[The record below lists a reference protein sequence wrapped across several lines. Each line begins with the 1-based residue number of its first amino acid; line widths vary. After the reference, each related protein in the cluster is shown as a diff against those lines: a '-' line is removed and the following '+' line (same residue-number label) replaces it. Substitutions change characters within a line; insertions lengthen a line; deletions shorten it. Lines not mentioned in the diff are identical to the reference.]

1 MSELTKQKISEALLN
16 YRKKRN
22 HNSGLTPSAVLV
34 PLFYR
39 EGQCYLLF
47 TRRSERVNFH
57 KGELCFPGGT
67 HEEYDSTLLQTAL
80 REAEEEIG
88 LEASDAEI
96 LGELD
101 DCITQNTH
109 YVISPFVTFIP
120 YPYTFKLDGQE
131 VEQILT
137 VPLSILVDETFS
149 GQNNHHNEKDRD
161 EEGITYE
168 YAGCTIFGATARI
181 LKQFINILCPREQR
195 LLEGSACG
203 VE

>member
-1 MSELTKQKISEALLN
+1 MSELTRQKITEALLN
-16 YRKKRN
+16 NKKKRN

-39 EGQCYLLF
+39 EEQCYLLF

-57 KGELCFPGGT
+57 KGEFCFPGGT

-80 REAEEEIG
+80 REASEEIG
-88 LEASDAEI
+88 LKSRDAEI

-101 DCITQNTH
+101 DCITRNTH

-120 YPYTFKLDGQE
+120 YPYTFKLDGKE

-149 GQNNHHNEKDRD
+149 GQNSYHTGEGKTED
-161 EEGITYE
+161 EISYE
-168 YAGCTIFGATARI
+168 YAGYTIFGATARI
-181 LKQFINILCPREQR
+181 LRQFIHILCPKNN
-195 LLEGSACG
+195 GYWKA
-203 VE
+203 VPVV

>member
-1 MSELTKQKISEALLN
+1 MSELTKQKITEALLN
-16 YRKKRN
+16 HKKKWI

-39 EGQCYLLF
+39 EEQIYLLF

-57 KGELCFPGGT
+57 KGEICFPGGT
-67 HEEYDSTLLQTAL
+67 REEYDSTLLQTAL
-80 REAEEEIG
+80 REAKEEIG
-88 LEASDAEI
+88 LEVGDAEI

-120 YPYTFKLDGQE
+120 YPYTFKLDGRE
-131 VEQILT
+131 VEQIIT
-137 VPLSILVDETFS
+137 VPLSILVDETSFE
-149 GQNNHHNEKDRD
+149 QNGYHAGEDRD
-161 EEGITYE
+161 EYDTSYE
-168 YAGCTIFGATARI
+168 CAGYTVFGATARI
-181 LKQFINILCPREQR
+181 LRQFINILCSQEQR
-195 LLEGSACG
+195 LLEDGACG